1 MDPNESE
8 NKKIALQSSRVSVI
22 LFLKRGKKMKIT
34 LLIPMYNERNIIES
48 TLSELSSYM
57 RETFGEDYEILFVN
71 DGSKDGCEEVV
82 SAFSDPSV
90 RLVSYGENRGK
101 GYAIRRGV
109 EEARG
114 EVVFFTDCDLAYGE
128 SVIGDVFHR
137 LQNGAA
143 DVIIGSRTLH
153 PNGYEG
159 YSPFRKAVSENYLKV
174 LNRIMKISHS
184 DFQCGLKGFTKEARD
199 KIFPFCTVNG
209 YAFDLEVLLLAEK
222 EGLSVSEI
230 PVKVL
235 SEAKHKAKLK
245 MLPEAI
251 KMIRDVNKIKKGS
264 TDLTRKGDG
273 N

>member
-1 MDPNESE
+1 M
-8 NKKIALQSSRVSVI
+8 LLSVV
-22 LFLKRGKKMKIT
+22 
-34 LLIPMYNERNIIES
+34 IPVYNEEKIIKGS
-48 TLSELSSYM
+48 VCRLT
-57 RETFGEDYEILFVN
+57 DYLRSLNVPFEVIISD
-71 DGSKDGCEEVV
+71 DGSTDSGAGAV
-82 SAFSDPSV
+82 SSLSQKYSEI
-90 RLVSYGENRGK
+90 RLLCNPLNRGK
-101 GYAIRRGV
+101 GAAVRDGMLSAKGDFII
-109 EEARG
+109 
-114 EVVFFTDCDLAYGE
+114 FTDCDLAYGE

-222 EGLSVSEI
+222 KGLSVSEI